1 MNTEKFIWDYFKN
14 RGFTDCGVAGLMGNL
29 YAESA
34 LNPRNLQGYH
44 EKKFNMTDDSYTEAV
59 DNGTYD
65 NFIKDSAGYGLAQWT
80 YWTRKR
86 GLLQFANERQTSI
99 GDLEMQ
105 LDYLYKELTEDYSSI
120 VSVLRTATTVLE
132 ASNIILFKFER
143 PANQD
148 ETVQAKRCSYG
159 QKYYDKYAETQLP
172 DSESIP
178 SSWAKED
185 IEWAISKNIL
195 KGDGKSYQL
204 RRNVTREECLV
215 FIHRLYQCILE
226 ELK

>member
-1 MNTEKFIWDYFKN
+1 MTTEKIIWDYFKN

-34 LNPRNLQGYH
+34 LNPKNLQGSY
-44 EKKFNMTDDSYTEAV
+44 EKKLNMTDEVYTASV
-59 DNGTYD
+59 DDKTYD
-65 NFIKDSAGYGLAQWT
+65 NFVKDSAGYGLAQWT

-105 LDYLYKELTEDYSSI
+105 LDYLYKELTEEYTSI
-120 VSVLRTATTVLE
+120 ISVLRTATTVLE

-148 ETVQAKRCSYG
+148 ETVQAKRCAYG
-159 QKYYDKYAETQLP
+159 QSYYDKYATKP
-172 DSESIP
+172 TVDSESVP
-178 SSWAKED
+178 SAWAEEA
-185 IEWAISKNIL
+185 INWAVETGIL

-204 RRNVTREECLV
+204 RRDVTREECLV
-215 FIHRLYQCILE
+215 FLHRLYKLITE
-226 ELK
+226 EQK